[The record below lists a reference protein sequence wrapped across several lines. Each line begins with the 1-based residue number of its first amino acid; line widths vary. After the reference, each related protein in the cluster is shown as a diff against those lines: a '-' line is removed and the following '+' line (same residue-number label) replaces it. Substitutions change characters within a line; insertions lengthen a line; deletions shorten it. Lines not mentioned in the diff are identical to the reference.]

1 MMRTILTYGI
11 SLLCLMISGS
21 VAAPAQ
27 EADTVFIS
35 KLELLRSKK
44 KVFDSRDSVLVL
56 KIDTL
61 IMEDRAALQFY
72 GKKHVT
78 MVIKHAEIGDRV
90 NFTGRG
96 GQNNASD
103 MDIHIRFNQLG
114 SLYIM
119 ADGQDANNGMRTHPN
134 GDGGNVRLYFDP
146 NGIRPQQEQSK
157 ENIIC
162 TSMFPVEVSM
172 PTQRVT
178 SDAFWTEFVAQE
190 MVSEDYPRVK
200 FSLGPREEMVRWR
213 YYHRVEIYRNK

>member
-11 SLLCLMISGS
+11 FLLCLMISGS

-157 ENIIC
+157 EKHYLHINVSGGGQHANAAGDVRRILDRIRR
-162 TSMFPVEVSM
+162 TGNGVRGLPQGQIFSGTPGRDGEVAVL
-172 PTQRVT
+172 PQGGNLP
-178 SDAFWTEFVAQE
+178 Q
-190 MVSEDYPRVK
+190 
-200 FSLGPREEMVRWR
+200 
-213 YYHRVEIYRNK
+213 